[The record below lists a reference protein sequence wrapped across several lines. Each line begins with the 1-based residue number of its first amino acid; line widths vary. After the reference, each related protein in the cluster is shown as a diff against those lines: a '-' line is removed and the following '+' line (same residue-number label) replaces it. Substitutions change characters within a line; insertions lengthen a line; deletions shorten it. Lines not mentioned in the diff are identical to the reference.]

1 MLCWTLDNE
10 QCNDS
15 AISCPTIIVS
25 ACMIVILFINFAV
38 DCMDFSQNYNFRI
51 EHSLWLCLG
60 SLPVNSLKSKSNTLC
75 CCTIGDTEIG
85 KLLFEI
91 AGASFLH

>member
-38 DCMDFSQNYNFRI
+38 DCMDFSQN
-51 EHSLWLCLG
+51 
-60 SLPVNSLKSKSNTLC
+60 
-75 CCTIGDTEIG
+75 
-85 KLLFEI
+85 
-91 AGASFLH
+91 